1 MDYLNASPEE
11 LVAELRGLREQ
22 YQKYCD
28 MGLQLD
34 MSRGKPSP
42 EQLDLSMDLLKINVY
57 KGETGIDARNYGVLE
72 GMPEARQLFAQ
83 LMGVRPQEVIVGG
96 NASLQMM
103 YYLVELGFR
112 NGYADSP
119 RPWKEYPRIKFLCP
133 SPGYDRHFRITE
145 YFGFE
150 LVNIPMLPTGPDMDL
165 VERLVAEDDTIK
177 GIWCVPMYSNPE
189 GITYSDETV
198 RRFATMHTK
207 APDFKIFWDNAYCVH
222 HITDT
227 PDHLLNLMDACR
239 QAGTQDRPFIFC
251 STSKMTFSGAGVAAI
266 GASAFNV
273 QYILRNMF
281 PMTISFDKINQLRHV
296 AFFGDRAGIERHM
309 EKHKAILRPKFETVD
324 EGLRAQLLPYG
335 DIASWRMP
343 NGGYFI
349 CLKTLPDC
357 AKRVVRLCAN
367 AGVTMTEAGA
377 THPYG
382 IDPGDDT
389 IRIAPSFP
397 PIEELRTATSLLCL
411 CVRIASVEHCL
422 ADAMRRAVG

>member
-1 MDYLNASPEE
+1 MNYLNASRQE
-11 LVAELRGLREQ
+11 LMTELQALRQEYAAYCEKGL
-22 YQKYCD
+22 K
-28 MGLQLD
+28 LD

-72 GMPEARQLFAQ
+72 GMPEARRLFAQ
-83 LMGVRPQEVIVGG
+83 LMGLRPEEVIVGG

-103 YYLVELGFR
+103 YYLVELGYR

-119 RPWKEYPRIKFLCP
+119 RPWKECPRIKFLCP
-133 SPGYDRHFRITE
+133 APGYDRHFRITE

-150 LVNIPMLPTGPDMDL
+150 LVGVPMLPTGPDMNV
-165 VERLVAEDDTIK
+165 VEKLVAQDDTIK
-177 GIWCVPMYSNPE
+177 GIWCVPMYSNPQ

-198 RRFATMHTK
+198 RRFARMKTK

-222 HITDT
+222 HITNSPDT
-227 PDHLLNLMDACR
+227 LLNLMDECR
-239 QAGTQDRPFIFC
+239 SVGTQDRPFLFC

-273 QYILRNMF
+273 NYILRNMF

-296 AFFGDRAGIERHM
+296 AFFKDKVGIEQHM
-309 EKHKAILRPKFETVD
+309 EKHKAILRPKFEAVD
-324 EGLRAQLLPYG
+324 EGLRTQALPYG
-335 DIASWRMP
+335 NIASWRMP

-349 CLKTLPDC
+349 CLTTLPGC
-357 AKRVVRLCAN
+357 AKRVVHLCEK

-397 PIEELRTATSLLCL
+397 PVEELRTATSLLCL
-411 CVRIASVEHCL
+411 CLRLASVEHCL
-422 ADAMRRAVG
+422 EVIHAKGLN

>member
-1 MDYLNASPEE
+1 MDYLKAGREE
-11 LVAELRGLREQ
+11 LLAELKNLQQEYAGYKALGLH
-22 YQKYCD
+22 
-28 MGLQLD
+28 LD

-72 GMPEARQLFAQ
+72 GMPEARRLFGE
-83 LMGVRPQEVIVGG
+83 LMGVSPEEVIVGG

-103 YYLVELGFR
+103 YYLVELGYR

-119 RPWKEYPRIKFLCP
+119 CPWKEYPHIKFLCP

-150 LVNIPMLPTGPDMDL
+150 LVSVPMLETGPDMDV

-198 RRFATMHTK
+198 RRFARMKTK

-222 HITDT
+222 HISDT
-227 PDHLLNLMDACR
+227 PDHLLNLMDECR
-239 QAGTQDRPFIFC
+239 AAGTQDRPFLFC
-251 STSKMTFSGAGVAAI
+251 STSKITFSGAGVAAI

-273 QYILRNMF
+273 QYILKNMF

-296 AFFGDRAGIERHM
+296 AFFKNRAGIEAHM
-309 EKHKAILRPKFETVD
+309 EKHKAILKPKFEMVDTV
-324 EGLRAQLLPYG
+324 LRSDALPWG
-335 DIASWRMP
+335 NIAHWHVP

-349 CLKTLPDC
+349 CLHTLPGC
-357 AKRVVRLCAN
+357 AMRVVSLCGE
-367 AGVTMTEAGA
+367 AGVKMTEAGA

-397 PIEELRTATSLLCL
+397 PVEELRTATKLLSLCL
-411 CVRIASVEHCL
+411 RIASVEHCL
-422 ADAMRRAVG
+422 ETL

>member
-1 MDYLNASPEE
+1 MDYLHADRAQ
-11 LVAELRGLREQ
+11 LTAELAVLRKEYDRYRQLGL
-22 YQKYCD
+22 K
-28 MGLQLD
+28 LD

-57 KGETGIDARNYGVLE
+57 RGETGIDARNYGVLE
-72 GMPEARQLFAQ
+72 GMPEARRLFGE
-83 LMGVRPQEVIVGG
+83 LMGIAPDEVIVGG

-103 YYLVELGFR
+103 YYLVELGYR

-119 RPWKEYPRIKFLCP
+119 RPWKEYTRIKFLCP

-150 LVNIPMLPTGPDMDL
+150 LVSVPMLPTGPDMDV

-198 RRFATMHTK
+198 RRFARMKTK
-207 APDFKIFWDNAYCVH
+207 APDFKIYWDNAYCVH
-222 HITDT
+222 HISDQPDT
-227 PDHLLNLMDACR
+227 LLNLMDECR
-239 QAGTQDRPFIFC
+239 AAGTQDRPFLFC
-251 STSKMTFSGAGVAAI
+251 STSKITFSGAGVAAI

-273 QYILRNMF
+273 RYILKNMF

-324 EGLRAQLLPYG
+324 AVLRAEALPYG
-335 DIASWRMP
+335 PIARWQLP
-343 NGGYFI
+343 KGGYFI
-349 CLKTLPDC
+349 CLFTLPGC
-357 AKRVVRLCAN
+357 AKRVVDLCAR

-397 PIEELRTATSLLCL
+397 PVEELRTATRLLCL
-411 CVRIASVEHCL
+411 CLRIASVEHCL
-422 ADAMRRAVG
+422 ENL

>member
-1 MDYLNASPEE
+1 MDYFTADKAQLT
-11 LVAELRGLREQ
+11 AELGALRQ
-22 YQKYCD
+22 AYDGYRQ
-28 MGLQLD
+28 MGLKLD
-34 MSRGKPSP
+34 MSRGKPST
-42 EQLDLSMDLLKINVY
+42 EQLDLSMDLLHVNVY
-57 KGETGIDARNYGVLE
+57 RGETGIDARNYGVLE
-72 GMPEARQLFAQ
+72 GMPEARRLFAD
-83 LMGVRPQEVIVGG
+83 LMGIAPEEVIVGG

-103 YYLVELGFR
+103 YYLVELGYR

-119 RPWKEYPRIKFLCP
+119 RPWKEYTRIKFLCP
-133 SPGYDRHFRITE
+133 VPGYDRHFRITE

-150 LVNIPMLPTGPDMDL
+150 LVSVPMTPTGPDMDV

-189 GITYSDETV
+189 GYTYSDETV
-198 RRFATMHTK
+198 RRFARMQTK

-227 PDHLLNLMDACR
+227 PDHLCNLMDECR
-239 QAGTQDRPFIFC
+239 AAGTQDRPFIFC
-251 STSKMTFSGAGVAAI
+251 STSKITFSGAGVAAI

-273 QYILRNMF
+273 KYILQNMF

-296 AFFGDRAGIERHM
+296 AFFGNRAGIEQHM
-309 EKHKAILRPKFETVD
+309 EKHRAILWPKFQTVN
-324 EGLRAQLLPYG
+324 EVLRAEVLPYG
-335 DIASWRMP
+335 PIARWHLP

-349 CLKTLPDC
+349 CLRTLPGC
-357 AKRVVRLCAN
+357 AKRVVSLCGR
-367 AGVTMTEAGA
+367 AGVTLTEAGA

-397 PIEELRTATSLLCL
+397 PAEELHTATQLLSL
-411 CVRIASVEHCL
+411 CVRIASVEHL
-422 ADAMRRAVG
+422 LEQV

>member
-1 MDYLNASPEE
+1 MNYLNMT
-11 LVAELRGLREQ
+11 REQ
-22 YQKYCD
+22 LAVQLA
-28 MGLQLD
+28 GLQQEYARYQQLGLKLD

-57 KGETGIDARNYGVLE
+57 RGETGIDARNYGVLE
-72 GMPEARQLFAQ
+72 GMPEARRLFGE
-83 LMGVRPQEVIVGG
+83 LMGVAPEEVIVGG

-103 YYLVELGFR
+103 YYLVELGYR

-119 RPWKEYPRIKFLCP
+119 RPWKEYTRIKFLCP

-150 LVNIPMLPTGPDMDL
+150 LVSVPMLPTGPNMDV

-198 RRFATMHTK
+198 RRFARMKTK

-222 HITDT
+222 HISDEPDT
-227 PDHLLNLMDACR
+227 LLNLMDECR
-239 QAGTQDRPFIFC
+239 AVGTQDRPFLFC
-251 STSKMTFSGAGVAAI
+251 STSKITFSGAGVAAI

-273 QYILRNMF
+273 QYILKNMF

-296 AFFGDRAGIERHM
+296 AFFKNRAGIEHHM
-309 EKHKAILRPKFETVD
+309 EKHKAILRPKFETVN
-324 EGLRAQLLPYG
+324 EVLREEALPYG
-335 DIASWRMP
+335 PIASWKMP
-343 NGGYFI
+343 KGGYFI
-349 CLKTLPDC
+349 CLHTLPGCARRVVDLC
-357 AKRVVRLCAN
+357 AK

-397 PIEELRTATSLLCL
+397 PVEELRTATKLLCL
-411 CVRIASVEHCL
+411 CLRIASVEHCL
-422 ADAMRRAVG
+422 EQQ

>member
-1 MDYLNASPEE
+1 MDYFTADRAQLTQHLAQMRSEYDNY
-11 LVAELRGLREQ
+11 RQ
-22 YQKYCD
+22 
-28 MGLQLD
+28 MGLKLD

-42 EQLDLSMDLLKINVY
+42 EQLDLSMDLLRINVY

-72 GMPEARQLFAQ
+72 GMPEARRLFAQ
-83 LMGVRPQEVIVGG
+83 LMGIAPEEVIVGG

-103 YYLVELGFR
+103 YYLVELGYR

-119 RPWKEYPRIKFLCP
+119 RPWKEYTRIKFLCP
-133 SPGYDRHFRITE
+133 VPGYDRHFRITE

-150 LVNIPMLPTGPDMDL
+150 LVSVPMLPTGPDMDV
-165 VERLVAEDDTIK
+165 VEKLVAEDDTIK

-189 GITYSDETV
+189 GYTYSDETV
-198 RRFATMHTK
+198 RRFARMKTK

-222 HITDT
+222 HVSPT
-227 PDHLLNLMDACR
+227 PDTLCNLMDECR
-239 QAGTQDRPFIFC
+239 AASTEDRPFMFC
-251 STSKMTFSGAGVAAI
+251 STSKITFSGAGVAAI

-273 QYILRNMF
+273 KYILQNMF
-281 PMTISFDKINQLRHV
+281 PMTISFDKINQLRHA

-309 EKHKAILRPKFETVD
+309 EKHRAILCPKFQMVNEV
-324 EGLRAQLLPYG
+324 LRTEVLPYG
-335 DIASWRMP
+335 PIARWNMP

-349 CLKTLPDC
+349 CLRTLPGC
-357 AKRVVRLCAN
+357 AKRVVGLCKK
-367 AGVTMTEAGA
+367 AGVTLTEAGA

-397 PIEELRTATSLLCL
+397 PVEELRTATKLLSL
-411 CVRIASVEHCL
+411 CVRIASVEHL
-422 ADAMRRAVG
+422 LE